1 MSVQKQTTF
10 EMQPVA
16 PFDFA
21 RSLKFLGEF
30 MASRGEQR
38 FDQMTIT
45 KAIRIDG
52 VTAIFRVKS
61 TGTVDAPCLSVD
73 VYAEQ
78 PLSPS
83 LIEALRYRVG
93 FWLSVDDDLTPFYD
107 IGRDDPVFAP
117 VIDQLY
123 GYHQVKFL
131 TPYENAT
138 WSIMSS
144 RTGMNQAKQIK
155 QRFIDAYGT
164 KLEFEGKTYAAFPEP
179 HDLLGVSVEELEEV
193 VGPMR
198 RAEYIQ
204 SASRAFS
211 MVDEAWLVEGDYDDV
226 KKWLLGIKGIGE
238 WGSAFILLRG
248 LGRTERVPVSDARL
262 MQQVSRRY
270 GIEEDAENVRQLA
283 KRYGAYQGYWAHYL
297 RAAG

>member
-10 EMQPVA
+10 EIQTVS

-21 RSLKFLGEF
+21 KSLKFLGEF
-30 MASRGEQR
+30 MASRGEQN
-38 FDQMTIT
+38 FDQLAVT
-45 KAIRIDG
+45 KTIRIDG
-52 VTAIFRVKS
+52 VTVIFRVKS
-61 TGTVDAPCLSVD
+61 TGTVDASCLSVD

-78 PLSPS
+78 PLSPP
-83 LIEALRYRVG
+83 LIDALRHRVG
-93 FWLSVDDDLTPFYD
+93 FWLSVEDDLTPFYD
-107 IGRDDPVFAP
+107 IGRDDAAFAP
-117 VIDQLY
+117 IIDQLY

-164 KLEFEGKTYAAFPEP
+164 KLEFDGKTYAVFPET
-179 HDLLGVSVEELEEV
+179 HDLLGVGVEELEEV

-211 MVDEAWLVEGDYDDV
+211 MVDEAWLVEGDYDEV
-226 KKWLLGIKGIGE
+226 KKWLLSIKGIGE
-238 WGSAFILLRG
+238 WGSSFILLRG
-248 LGRTERVPVSDARL
+248 LGRVERLPEMDRRL
-262 MQQVSRRY
+262 QEQVARRY
-270 GIEEDAENVRQLA
+270 GVEEEVENVRELA
-283 KRYGAYQGYWAHYL
+283 KRYGDYKGYWAHYL